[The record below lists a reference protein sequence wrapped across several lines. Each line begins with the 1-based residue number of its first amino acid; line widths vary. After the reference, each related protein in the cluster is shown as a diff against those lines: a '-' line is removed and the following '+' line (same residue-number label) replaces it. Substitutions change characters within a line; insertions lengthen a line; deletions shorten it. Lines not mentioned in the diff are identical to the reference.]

1 LLFDDVSQWD
11 FGRSVEQLNGNVPT
25 GHLLGEEGTVPT
37 HLRTAA
43 AVCVLSIGLLIASA
57 GGAIAW
63 AEPSA
68 ESGDTGQS
76 QSAPAP
82 SHGNNTH
89 ARGPIGHLADTVRK
103 TVQGTIHGVT
113 GALTSAA
120 TAPRQSSASTS
131 PTTPPT
137 MTVSASPTAVGST
150 AADTSPTATA
160 TDAAATTPDGDT
172 VPEAAPVTDPPA
184 NVAEPAVPVS
194 DTSAPVAGQPAGG
207 NATWFGPVS
216 NSLATVLDSV
226 VAVPAVVASLPTS
239 TTPVADVVDSIQ
251 TMLLSV
257 ADAGTSL
264 TQIPSNLSGLFGVTA
279 TAPPTIGG
287 AAGRRTLP
295 VRVAYASTP
304 LRGES
309 TLTELLLPTA
319 GAGTV
324 PTSGAAAPPAPPPS
338 PATAE
343 EMGQGVSIAG
353 MPLLDPEGADAGGTL
368 STVERVIGA
377 FVASASITALLAM
390 ALPGVGAL
398 LATCAAGIRIGY
410 RQAKAGATL
419 PPVIARFAGSGPLG
433 VVRSGSQVALRPPA
447 RRTSASIPRSLRAT
461 RTAPSNDESLLER
474 AI

>member
-1 LLFDDVSQWD
+1 M
-11 FGRSVEQLNGNVPT
+11 
-25 GHLLGEEGTVPT
+25 PT

-63 AEPSA
+63 AEPSS
-68 ESGDTGQS
+68 ESGDAGQS
-76 QSAPAP
+76 QSAPA
-82 SHGNNTH
+82 SSDGNSR
-89 ARGPIGHLADTVRK
+89 ARGPIGHLADAVRK

-113 GALTSAA
+113 GTLTSIA
-120 TAPRQSSASTS
+120 TAPRRSSAAD
-131 PTTPPT
+131 PATTPPT

-150 AADTSPTATA
+150 EADTSPTATV

-172 VPEAAPVTDPPA
+172 VPGTAPGTDPPA
-184 NVAEPAVPVS
+184 NAAEPAVPVS

-216 NSLATVLDSV
+216 NSLASVFDSV
-226 VAVPAVVASLPTS
+226 VAVPAAVASMPAS

-251 TMLLSV
+251 TMLVSV
-257 ADAGTSL
+257 ADAGSSL
-264 TQIPSNLSGLFGVTA
+264 TRIPADLSAFLGVDA

-287 AAGRRTLP
+287 AAGRRTGP
-295 VRVAYASTP
+295 VPVAYEPTP
-304 LRGES
+304 LQGES
-309 TLTELLLPTA
+309 TLSELMLPPT

-324 PTSGAAAPPAPPPS
+324 PTPGAVTPPAPPPS
-338 PATAE
+338 GATAE

-353 MPLLDPEGADAGGTL
+353 MPLLAPEGSDAGRTL

-377 FVASASITALLAM
+377 FVATASLTALAAM

-410 RQAKAGATL
+410 RQAKVGATL

-433 VVRSGSQVALRPPA
+433 VVRSGSQVALHPHA
-447 RRTSASIPRSLRAT
+447 RRTPTSRPRSLRTA
-461 RTAPSNDESLLER
+461 RTARFDDESQLER
-474 AI
+474 AV